1 MRYEEG
7 IGGGEHFYNSY
18 VQEVPSFRRG
28 AEWQPHRDLHIFF
41 VTAPT
46 GRDRKGGRE
55 KNNGK
60 MRIVSQHDKDKKVVD
75 IIG

>member
-7 IGGGEHFYNSY
+7 IGGGEPFYNSY

-41 VTAPT
+41 VT
-46 GRDRKGGRE
+46 GRDRKGERE
-55 KNNGK
+55 SQQRKNAD
-60 MRIVSQHDKDKKVVD
+60 S
-75 IIG
+75 